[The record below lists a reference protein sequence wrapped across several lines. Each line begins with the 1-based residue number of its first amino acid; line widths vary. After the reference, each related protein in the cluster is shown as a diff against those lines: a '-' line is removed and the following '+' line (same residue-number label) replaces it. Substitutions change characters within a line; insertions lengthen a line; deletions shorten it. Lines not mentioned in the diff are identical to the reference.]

1 MSPNTLLGALICF
14 ALVSA
19 GELVCA
25 QEEGATFR
33 FDEIAPRDFEY
44 NDEYFISVL
53 NYTQRLSHRWT
64 YEDAAVG
71 YTVTAGS
78 LSSDELYL
86 YQRAKVRFPLSD
98 LLSVEY
104 RYVEWEDYDAR
115 FQRHEVEALVRLLRE
130 DFSLPL
136 GQTLGQTPPAD
147 GLFFGGQGVLDA
159 EKEFADIGLVLGY
172 RNRTWG
178 LRCDALAP
186 DFFFN
191 SKNGERAEYTSGAY
205 TLRTKGW
212 LSLCG
217 GDLKL
222 EAWSNHDLP
231 LNLVL
236 PERSGGLVFRYRQVR
251 AGFNARWTPRYDLRF
266 DLRLRAEQT
275 QKRRNAQDP
284 DPLLSDR
291 VDREALRLDVQS
303 EFDVGSLWGAGASS
317 PTDTWVFSLQVH
329 LFNELTR
336 RPRQPLNRDTLR
348 RQETYAEVAYLL
360 AIPSPG
366 PAYRFALR
374 ASALAGFLSWRDVAP
389 RLNRHRVTEKLLCKL
404 AGGFEVGFLKDRAT
418 AYFQFTWRADDQT
431 FGGGNVQVQFS
442 F

>member
-1 MSPNTLLGALICF
+1 MTARAHTGVLACLALFCW
-14 ALVSA
+14 SA
-19 GELVCA
+19 QASA

-33 FDEIAPRDFEY
+33 FDEIEPRDFDY
-44 NDEYFISVL
+44 NDEYFLGVL

-71 YTVTAGS
+71 YSVTAGS
-78 LSSDELYL
+78 VSSADLYL
-86 YQRAKVRFPLSD
+86 DQRAKVRFPLSD
-98 LLSVEY
+98 VFSVEY

-136 GQTLGQTPPAD
+136 SQTLGHTPPAD
-147 GLFFGGQGVLDA
+147 GLFFGGQGVLNA
-159 EKEFADIGLVLGY
+159 EKEFADLGLVLGY
-172 RNRTWG
+172 RNRVWG

-191 SKNGERAEYTSGAY
+191 GKNSERGEYTSGPY

-212 LSLCG
+212 LSLFG

-222 EAWSNHDLP
+222 EAWTNHDLP

-266 DLRLRAEQT
+266 DLRVRTEWT
-275 QKRRNAQDP
+275 RKRRVAQDP

-291 VDREALRLDVQS
+291 LNREAFRLDLQS
-303 EFDVGSLWGAGASS
+303 EFDVASLWGEGASRAK
-317 PTDTWVFSLQVH
+317 DTWIFSLQVH
-329 LFNELTR
+329 LLNELTR

-348 RQETYAEVAYLL
+348 RNEAYAEVSYLL

-366 PAYRFALR
+366 PEYRFALR
-374 ASALAGFLSWRDVAP
+374 ASAIAGFLSWRDVAP
-389 RLNRHRVTEKLLCKL
+389 RLDRHRVTEKLLCKL
-404 AGGFEVGFLKDRAT
+404 AGGLEVGFLDDRAN
-418 AYFQFTWRADDQT
+418 AYLQMTWRADDQT